1 MSSVSWKKLYLS
13 TDPRNEQKLSRPLY
27 IMPETEVTTKQ
38 EIQWNG
44 TVWIP
49 EDPKPQLS
57 EEVTYVL
64 HVDEN
69 PLNYDL

>member
-1 MSSVSWKKLYLS
+1 MLESK
-13 TDPRNEQKLSRPLY
+13 
-27 IMPETEVTTKQ
+27 VTTKQ
-38 EIQWNG
+38 EIQWYG

-49 EDPKPQLS
+49 EDPKPQLY

-69 PLNYDL
+69 PLYYDL